1 MLLRVHFGSRS
12 LLIPKMAN
20 RGRYPLRQS
29 WAKTIILLVAF
40 PKVFFLLYLKFNT
53 CDIDT
58 SRVKVKRKVRA
69 MVRRDLMAVVMIK
82 IWLRP

>member
-12 LLIPKMAN
+12 LLIPKVAK
-20 RGRYPLRQS
+20 RGRYPLQQS
-29 WAKTIILLVAF
+29 WAKTIILLVG
-40 PKVFFLLYLKFNT
+40 VFLLYLKFNT

>member
-1 MLLRVHFGSRS
+1 MGTYL
-12 LLIPKMAN
+12 
-20 RGRYPLRQS
+20 YS

-40 PKVFFLLYLKFNT
+40 PKVFLLYLKFNT
-53 CDIDT
+53 CNIDT

>member
-1 MLLRVHFGSRS
+1 MLYV
-12 LLIPKMAN
+12 
-20 RGRYPLRQS
+20 
-29 WAKTIILLVAF
+29 
-40 PKVFFLLYLKFNT
+40 KFNT
-53 CDIDT
+53 CNIDT